1 MQLGSRWVAGTTPP
15 PSLGPEWVTAIRQ
28 AESEDCAVGSW
39 TLTWLE
45 GYPRVVHDN
54 GREVGVGGTP
64 IDVDAG
70 DDW

>member
-1 MQLGSRWVAGTTPP
+1 MQLGTRWQAGSTPP
-15 PSLGPEWVTAIRQ
+15 SKLSPEWVKAIRQ
-28 AESEDCAVGSW
+28 AETEDCQTGSW

-64 IDVDAG
+64 LA
-70 DDW
+70 DDSNDW